1 MSGLIYLDHAATT
14 ACDPKVVQAM
24 LPWFSEAYGNPS
36 TMYSIGAAAAKA
48 VRHAREQIA
57 QTLGACPEEIF
68 FTSGGTESDNWALK
82 GIAQSLAAKGHHL
95 ITTKIEHPAVL
106 ESCAFLE
113 KNGYEITYLDVDSR
127 GQISLSRLEEAI
139 RPDTILISV
148 MYANNEIGT
157 IEPVRQIAETA
168 HRHGVLFHTDAVQ
181 AYGQIPISAA
191 EDGIDLL
198 SASGHKFYGPKGIGF
213 LYIRKGIAMERFM
226 HGGSQERGRRAGTEN
241 VPGIVGI
248 GMAAEL
254 AGASLEIRMQKER
267 KLQKYLAENIMREIA
282 DVTVNGPEPGSGER
296 LPGNLNLCVAGVRAE
311 TAMIML
317 DMQGVCASAG
327 SACTSGSLTPSHVL
341 TAIGCSAEDAQC
353 SLRFSIGQENTQ
365 QEMDRVVQVIGNA
378 AEKIRNR

>member
-127 GQISLSRLEEAI
+127 GQISLSQLEEAI

-157 IEPVRQIAETA
+157 VEPVRQIAETA

-296 LPGNLNLCVAGVRAE
+296 LPGNLNLCFAGVRAE